1 MEVQTLRLQPW
12 RLHTDPGSA
21 MTEKPSFG
29 ETIKAKLEELDVE
42 DRLEE
47 VVNELGELVAQGI
60 AKAGTIVRDHRGEI
74 DALLVKA
81 SDAVD
86 RSFDHKHTARID
98 SMRLRLEHGVDRI
111 ADYRPH
117 PHDEGPT
124 DSSAQE

>member
-1 MEVQTLRLQPW
+1 
-12 RLHTDPGSA
+12 

-29 ETIKAKLEELDVE
+29 QTIKAKLEELEVE

-60 AKAGTIVRDHRGEI
+60 AKAGTLVHDHRGEI

-98 SMRLRLEHGVDRI
+98 SMRIRIEHGVDRI
-111 ADYRPH
+111 ADHRPH
-117 PHDEGPT
+117 PDDEGPT